1 MNNRNV
7 YQFLI
12 LFLTLCFTGS
22 VAATGK
28 DFVIYGETTALVGLC
43 QADEAQR
50 FVRNPEWETIPL
62 PTTGQTVCI
71 LYIQQVKDS
80 PVGSYTET
88 VNTFLV
94 KRKDAPPLPIKAPG
108 DLSDPRQATD
118 YLQTVLYTLGVV
130 TYPDQMAGLP
140 HQYGFYNHHLLLDNP
155 DAIQAG
161 KAQWGYPKQQAL
173 LSYKAPHNRDVRAVQ
188 VWEPVRQSA
197 RLHHK
202 EMVLQVGYD
211 LSEAVAMPLESTGDN
226 ILPHSP
232 WTPNGKL
239 AQLSG
244 TLSTQGENGLV
255 APFQGQFHVGRS
267 FTETA
272 IALRQT
278 RFTPKMVLL
287 FKNLK
292 GTARPLYDK
301 PHSI

>member
-1 MNNRNV
+1 MKKRTLLHPMMLV
-7 YQFLI
+7 LI
-12 LFLTLCFTGS
+12 LCFSAGA
-22 VAATGK
+22 AATDK

-43 QADEAQR
+43 QAEKAQQ
-50 FVRNPEWETIPL
+50 FVRNPDWETVTIPN
-62 PTTGQTVCI
+62 TTQTVCI

-80 PVGSYTET
+80 SVGRYTET

-94 KRKDAPPLPIKAPG
+94 KRKDAPPLPLKTPG
-108 DLSDPRQATD
+108 DLTDPVQAMD
-118 YLQTVLYTLGVV
+118 YLQAALYTLGVA
-130 TYPDQMAGLP
+130 TYPDQVAGLP

-161 KAQWGYPKQQAL
+161 KTQWGYPKQQAL
-173 LSYKAPHNRDVRAVQ
+173 LSYKAPAKQAMRALQ
-188 VWEPVRQSA
+188 VWEPVRQSG

-202 EMVLQVGYD
+202 EMVLQVWFD
-211 LSEAVAMPLESTGDN
+211 LREAVAMPLESTGDN
-226 ILPHSP
+226 ILPSSP
-232 WTPNGKL
+232 WTPDGKL

-255 APFQGQFHVGRS
+255 APFQGELTVGRS

-272 IALRQT
+272 VALRT
-278 RFTPKMVLL
+278 TGFNPKMVLL
-287 FKNLK
+287 FQDLK